1 MMQICA
7 SQYWKQQVQL
17 ANQFLQLIDRIK
29 EFQLFVRP
37 EGAASFYGVF
47 GGRALPHVV
56 EGGGCILMRHG
67 TAVRPEDDIR
77 QIINGV
83 CKSFHVAKNVQFCH
97 SDIRVNNIMR
107 FNGHVQ
113 LIDYGLSGPSGEI
126 CRLCAGARQDKI
138 GARLA
143 GCSVHETVAWH
154 QSDDYEMLLAAV
166 VKLLS
171 KR

>member
-1 MMQICA
+1 
-7 SQYWKQQVQL
+7 
-17 ANQFLQLIDRIK
+17 
-29 EFQLFVRP
+29 
-37 EGAASFYGVF
+37 
-47 GGRALPHVV
+47 
-56 EGGGCILMRHG
+56 MRHG

-113 LIDYGLSGPSGEI
+113 LIDYGLSGSCGEI
-126 CRLCAGARQDKI
+126 CRLCAGARQDNI

-154 QSDDYEMLLAAV
+154 QSDDYEMLLVAV